1 MTTATA
7 TRKRKATGITLPT
20 AALKA
25 ALADISKAV
34 PSRSPKPILQNVLL
48 ADGRL
53 LGSDLE
59 VQVSTP
65 IEWEGEPL
73 LLPHARLTAILRE
86 ARGDEVT
93 ITPEGNSVKV
103 AVGRGEWTM
112 PCENPEEF
120 PTFEPTGLK
129 PLPRVKANKFAKA
142 ARAVVGATDDE
153 SSRYALGGVN
163 IDASDGVATLV
174 ATDGRHLTAFRLQY
188 EQALDPSQTLVPAR
202 AMEIIGM
209 LAAQPCHAEG
219 EVQLEA
225 STSELV
231 ATVGDTIVTAR
242 LLDGRFPRWRD
253 VFTEEVLEA
262 KPAIVLREELKAA
275 TRAAKIVT
283 TEQSKGID
291 FTFSEKGLHLHGVSS
306 ECGESSV
313 SIDLQKS
320 GPVLTVK
327 LDPQYVLEFLGWMD
341 KEDDPTIEVR
351 ATDPG
356 SAVML
361 STEDCRGIIM
371 PLAKD

>member
-1 MTTATA
+1 
-7 TRKRKATGITLPT
+7 
-20 AALKA
+20 
-25 ALADISKAV
+25 
-34 PSRSPKPILQNVLL
+34 LQNVLL

-93 ITPEGNSVKV
+93 ITPDGNSVKV

-120 PTFEPTGLK
+120 PNWEPTGLK

-142 ARAVVGATDDE
+142 VRAVVGATDDE
-153 SSRYALGGVN
+153 SSRYALGAVN

-202 AMEIIGM
+202 AMEIIGI

-283 TEQSKGID
+283 TEQSKGVD
-291 FTFSEKGLHLHGVSS
+291 FTFGDAIEDGLELQGLSS
-306 ECGESSV
+306 ECGKSKV
-313 SIDLQKS
+313 SIDLIKS

-351 ATDPG
+351 ATDHA

-361 STEDCRGIIM
+361 STDDCRGIIM

>member
-7 TRKRKATGITLPT
+7 TRKRKASGITLPT
-20 AALKA
+20 ASLKA

-73 LLPHARLTAILRE
+73 LLPHARLTAILKE
-86 ARGDEVT
+86 ARSDEVT
-93 ITPEGNSVKV
+93 LTPDGT
-103 AVGRGEWTM
+103 AVTVSAGRGTWRL
-112 PCENPEEF
+112 PCEDAAEF
-120 PTFEPTGLK
+120 PTWEPTGLK
-129 PLPRVKANKFAKA
+129 TVVRIPCDQF
-142 ARAVVGATDDE
+142 ARAVRATARSTDDE
-153 SSRYALGGVN
+153 SSRFALGAVLVDVEG
-163 IDASDGVATLV
+163 DTATFV
-174 ATDGRHLTAFRLQY
+174 ATDGRRLTAFAARHDQDVDNS
-188 EQALDPSQTLVPAR
+188 ATLVPAR
-202 AMEIIGM
+202 AMSILGT
-209 LAAQPCHAEG
+209 LAAQSRHAE
-219 EVQLEA
+219 ESVQLES

-231 ATVGDTIVTAR
+231 ATIGDTTVTVR
-242 LLDGRFPRWRD
+242 LFEGRFPRWRD
-253 VFTEEVLEA
+253 VFTEAVTDAE
-262 KPAIVLREELKAA
+262 PAVIDRDELMSA
-275 TRAAKIVT
+275 TRAAAIVT
-283 TEQSKGID
+283 TEQSKGVD
-291 FTFSEKGLHLHGVSS
+291 FTFGETGLHLHGVSS

-320 GPVLTVK
+320 GPQVTVK
-327 LDPQYVLEFLGWMD
+327 LDPRFVCDFLDGLTP
-341 KEDDPTIEVR
+341 EDDPTIEVR
-351 ATDPG
+351 ATDHV